1 MKYLLSV
8 IAVALVKAL
17 QSSRLSACR
26 IPITS

>member
-26 IPITS
+26 IPKG